1 MNYQQALEKLNR
13 LRKLVESYK
22 QHMYSSSEQS
32 SAEASD
38 ICLLYGEVEEV
49 YQRFAGRQ
57 QVQLEDGQHTK
68 TFATY
73 FEAGYL
79 SGRSIHAHEG
89 YAELLKVI
97 GRVRQAS
104 TGPIAPRNERS
115 IATVIE
121 ILQRFRQCCQ
131 YLKEAPADERAVQD
145 IIWIMLRSRFDRL
158 DREDS
163 LPRFGVKRY
172 VPDFGVPELRLL
184 VEVKFVG
191 EATRP
196 SDIQEEILAD
206 VPGYLQDQSRYDAIL
221 VIVYDAAHKL
231 RDDRKFIEDLKS
243 TPGIVEV
250 LVVPGIR

>member
-1 MNYQQALEKLNR
+1 M
-13 LRKLVESYK
+13 
-22 QHMYSSSEQS
+22 
-32 SAEASD
+32 
-38 ICLLYGEVEEV
+38 
-49 YQRFAGRQ
+49 
-57 QVQLEDGQHTK
+57 
-68 TFATY
+68 
-73 FEAGYL
+73 
-79 SGRSIHAHEG
+79 
-89 YAELLKVI
+89 
-97 GRVRQAS
+97 RQAS